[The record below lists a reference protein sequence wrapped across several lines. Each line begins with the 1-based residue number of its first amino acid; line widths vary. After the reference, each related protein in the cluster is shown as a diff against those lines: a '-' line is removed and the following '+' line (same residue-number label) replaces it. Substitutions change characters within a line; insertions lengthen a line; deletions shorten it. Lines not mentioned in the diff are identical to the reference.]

1 MSPEQLTEFNTM
13 KETLAS
19 IERGE
24 NTVFLQNIL
33 RRIDIPSFLK
43 KIRLND
49 LADVDTSGVA
59 NGEIIKYAASTNTW
73 VNADDT

>member
-24 NTVFLQNIL
+24 NTVFLQNIV

-59 NGEIIKYAASTNTW
+59 NGEIIKYASSTDSW